1 MIDIREEIVA
11 LSSEVN
17 CRLRKEI
24 KETLNNIDSD
34 DDEYNQ
40 HFDKIQQAM
49 IEGIK
54 ELLPNAIL

>member
-1 MIDIREEIVA
+1 MIEIREEIVA

-17 CRLRKEI
+17 CRQRKEI